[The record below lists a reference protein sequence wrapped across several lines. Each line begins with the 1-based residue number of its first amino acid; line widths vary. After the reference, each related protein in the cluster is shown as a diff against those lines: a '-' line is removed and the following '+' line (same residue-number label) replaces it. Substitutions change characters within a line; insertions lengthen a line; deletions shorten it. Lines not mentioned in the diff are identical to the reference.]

1 MIHTCKLCSY
11 ETKRHAHLIQHLETK
26 KHKKNQEFE
35 DAKKHYKV
43 VEKKLT
49 NIAKTQY
56 EHTRMQKENLK
67 LQKEQAKIQKKEL
80 KNINT
85 KIDEVHKTAKKAKEY
100 SKSCLFLLNKY
111 YKNNPP
117 LTYPG
122 DDFCKSAI
130 YKYFNVTE
138 EQNEKTNLLAK
149 KIIFYL
155 SKNKLIDCLIKI
167 LLPILKHSDVNQQ
180 SVMNT
185 DTSRCNYATK
195 LVNEWKSDKAGVYL
209 TSTIIKPFCDIIV
222 EVLQKYVNDYRSYIN
237 ENDDE
242 IQGDRVF
249 EEHEKLQEIKQSLF
263 TISDSKL
270 YNAIIFKL
278 SSNLHYKSL
287 IDIEAKLLELN
298 NNEEEVEE
306 VEVGV
311 DEIENNKEVK
321 EEIKKK
327 KVQIKCKSK

>member
-11 ETKRHAHLIQHLETK
+11 ETDRQSHFNLHLATK
-26 KHKKNQEFE
+26 KHQKNQEIF
-35 DAKKHYKV
+35 DTKKHHKI

-56 EHTRMQKENLK
+56 EQNKFQK
-67 LQKEQAKIQKKEL
+67 QQAKIQKKEL
-80 KNINT
+80 KQINT
-85 KIDEVHKTAKKAKEY
+85 KIEEVHKTAKKAKEY

-122 DDFCKSAI
+122 DEFCKTAI

-138 EQNEKTNLLAK
+138 EENEKTNLLAR
-149 KIIFYL
+149 KIMYYL
-155 SKNKLIDCLIKI
+155 SKNKLTECLINI
-167 LLPILKHSDVNQQ
+167 LLPMLKQSDMNKQ
-180 SVMNT
+180 SVLNT

-195 LVNEWKSDKAGVYL
+195 LVDEWKSDKAGVYL

-222 EVLQKYVNDYRSYIN
+222 GVLQKYVNDYKQYIID
-237 ENDDE
+237 NDEDIVGE
-242 IQGDRVF
+242 RVF
-249 EEHEKLQEIKQSLF
+249 EEHDKLQEIKQSLF
-263 TISDSKL
+263 AISDSKL

-287 IDIEAKLLELN
+287 IDLEVKLGEQQ
-298 NNEEEVEE
+298 EEEQQEHQ
-306 VEVGV
+306 
-311 DEIENNKEVK
+311 
-321 EEIKKK
+321 EEIKTN